1 MPRALQA
8 AVSRLGERAPVRLM
22 NLRFGSASISD
33 FGKAVRYMLER
44 WAGLTRF
51 LDDAGVPLD
60 NNAAERALRGPVVG
74 RKNHYGS
81 RSLRGTQV
89 AALVYTLCETAK
101 LAGVDPRA
109 YVLRALYTAIE
120 RPGAIT
126 FAEDLLMS
134 TAIS

>member
-1 MPRALQA
+1 LANHSLPR
-8 AVSRLGERAPVRLM
+8 
-22 NLRFGSASISD
+22 SD
-33 FGKAVRYMLER
+33 FGRAVRYMLER

-60 NNAAERALRGPVVG
+60 NNAAERALRGPCG
-74 RKNHYGS
+74 PEE
-81 RSLRGTQV
+81 SLRLAVTPRHAGRG
-89 AALVYTLCETAK
+89 LFYTLCETAK

-120 RPGAIT
+120 RPCAIT

-134 TAIS
+134 TAISYSTLQPHFHFR